1 MRVSETAVAAM
12 LEISLSI
19 TRRRFAYS
27 IGTRIA
33 FMAATLAY
41 SRELHG
47 GILMNW
53 FKAERRWIF
62 AGLVLVVACCLPAS
76 AQQRREYIT
85 LPADAVHAVAAEH
98 SMVVAQEKIGARI
111 GADILRRGSNVLEA
125 PRAAGFSLGG
135 NHPRPG
141 GNRDSAVPRTHPH

>member
-98 SMVVAQEKIGARI
+98 GMEVAQETIGARI
-111 GADILRRGSNVLEA
+111 GADILRRGGETVETA
-125 PRAAGFSLGG
+125 RWHGVSLGW
-135 NHPRPG
+135 NYPPACADG
-141 GNRDSAVPRTHPH
+141 GAGVA

>member
-33 FMAATLAY
+33 FMAATTLAY

-98 SMVVAQEKIGARI
+98 GMVVAQQKIGARI
-111 GADILRRGSNVLEA
+111 GADILRRGGDA
-125 PRAAGFSLGG
+125 GDAAGGAGVAPAG
-135 NHPRPG
+135 NSPRPG
-141 GNRDSAVPRTHPH
+141 AHRRRG